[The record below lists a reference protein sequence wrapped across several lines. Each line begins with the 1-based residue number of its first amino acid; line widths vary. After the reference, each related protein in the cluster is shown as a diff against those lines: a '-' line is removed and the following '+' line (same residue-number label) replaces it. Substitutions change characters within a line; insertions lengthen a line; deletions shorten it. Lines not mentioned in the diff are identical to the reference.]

1 MRSPLLSRL
10 ALSRRKLGFGL
21 GTTLVGA
28 TASTRA
34 AAGRTKPPPLQWSF
48 APVPIPT
55 TSPYHVS
62 GFSSPTDLNADP
74 STITNFSGSF
84 GFATLSGMVTRTDR
98 KTGEEVSLPFGTGN
112 TTNMRF
118 MTGTFVGADGDTY
131 PGTFA
136 FI

>member
-1 MRSPLLSRL
+1 MLSPLLSRL
-10 ALSRRKLGFGL
+10 ALSRRTLGFGL
-21 GTTLVGA
+21 GTTLAGAATSTAA
-28 TASTRA
+28 TADRSRPTA
-34 AAGRTKPPPLQWSF
+34 PQWAF

-62 GFSSPTDLNADP
+62 GFSSPANLNADP

-84 GFATLSGMVTRTDR
+84 GFATLSGVVTRTDR
-98 KTGEEVSLPFGTGN
+98 RTGEEASLTFGSM
-112 TTNMRF
+112 TNMRF
-118 MTGTFVGADGDTY
+118 MTGTFVSTDGQTH

>member
-1 MRSPLLSRL
+1 MRSSLLSRL
-10 ALSRRKLGFGL
+10 ALSRRRLGFGL
-21 GTTLVGA
+21 ASTFAGA
-28 TASTRA
+28 AASTRA
-34 AAGRTKPPPLQWSF
+34 AAGKTKPTPLQWSF

-62 GFSSPTDLNADP
+62 GFASPTNLNAEP

-84 GFATLSGMVTRTDR
+84 GFATLSGTVTRTDR
-98 KTGEEVSLPFGTGN
+98 KTGEEMSLPFGSN
-112 TTNMRF
+112 TNMRF
-118 MTGTFVGADGDTY
+118 MTGTFVGTDGQTY

>member
-21 GTTLVGA
+21 GTTLAGA
-28 TASTRA
+28 AASTRA
-34 AAGRTKPPPLQWSF
+34 AARKTKAAPLQWSF

-62 GFSSPTDLNADP
+62 GFASPSNLDAEP

-98 KTGEEVSLPFGTGN
+98 NTGEEVSLPFGN
-112 TTNMRF
+112 MTNMRF
-118 MTGTFVGADGDTY
+118 MTGTFVGTDGQTH

>member
-1 MRSPLLSRL
+1 MRSPLWSRL

-21 GTTLVGA
+21 GTTLVSA
-28 TASTRA
+28 AASTRA
-34 AAGRTKPPPLQWSF
+34 AASRTKPTPLQWSF

-62 GFSSPTDLNADP
+62 GFASPTNLNAEP

-84 GFATLSGMVTRTDR
+84 GFATLSGTVTRTDR
-98 KTGEEVSLPFGTGN
+98 KTGEEMSLPFGSN
-112 TTNMRF
+112 TNMRF
-118 MTGTFVGADGDTY
+118 MTGTFVGTDGQTY